1 MSITSEQ
8 VFAFEHKRF
17 TTGDVTK
24 VSGLSYR
31 AINDWTERAG
41 ITFAERD
48 GEAGWRRYTFDELLA
63 LTICAALKS
72 QLPVPLESIGSIFKW
87 LTSPREDRKGGPVW
101 EEFKWEQQMQMCERI
116 AKENPVFATVW
127 NNKEQRRRFVEELR
141 NEKHSPVTQVMGAF
155 TMVVGIPYGQG
166 VVPTFLVSD
175 LQTHVI
181 CASSWM
187 DTLIPLFASRS
198 PVLVLSLNPIIED
211 VMKKLGVADAD
222 FTKAAIKSV
231 TDSMLTPIP
240 TKREGELLNLLRDRK
255 YHKLTIVKK
264 DGEIVQ
270 AHAEEDLDAKA
281 RRILETKL
289 AEIIK
294 AHDYQ
299 TVTLSVLGGE
309 VVKLGRKLPIRFPKA
324 AGKT

>member
-1 MSITSEQ
+1 MSTTNEQ

-63 LTICAALKS
+63 LAICAELKS
-72 QLPVPLESIGSIFKW
+72 QFPIPLESIGSIFKW
-87 LTSPREDRKGGPVW
+87 LTTASEVRKVGPVW
-101 EEFKWEQQMQMCERI
+101 DAYVWDQQVQMCERI

-127 NNKEQRRRFVEELR
+127 NDKERRRRFEEELK
-141 NEKHSPVTQVMGAF
+141 NEKHSPVTEVIGAL
-155 TMVVGIPYGQG
+155 TMVVGVPYGQG

-175 LQTHVI
+175 LHGHVI

-187 DTLIPLFASRS
+187 NTMIPTLASRR
-198 PVLVLSLNPIIED
+198 PVLVLSLNPIIEG

-222 FTKAAIKSV
+222 FTKAAVKSL
-231 TDSMLTPIP
+231 TDLMLTPIP

-255 YHKLTIVKK
+255 YHKLTIIKK
-264 DGEIVQ
+264 NGEIVQ
-270 AHAEEDLDAKA
+270 AHAEEDLDEKA
-281 RRILETKL
+281 RRKLEAML

-299 TVTLSVLGGE
+299 TVTLSVQGGE
-309 VVKLGRKLPIRFPKA
+309 VVKLGRKFPIKFPRA
-324 AGKT
+324 AGNT